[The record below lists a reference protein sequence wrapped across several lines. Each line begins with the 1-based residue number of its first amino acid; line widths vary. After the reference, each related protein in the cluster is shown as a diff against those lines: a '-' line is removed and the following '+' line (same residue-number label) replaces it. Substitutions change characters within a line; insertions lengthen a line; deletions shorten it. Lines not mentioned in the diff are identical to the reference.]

1 MNDVIAKLVEEDPET
16 EDGKRKIQKLVD
28 RDVKKLRN
36 DVDRQV
42 SQCKQDCPSECDSCG
57 SAMIEELKLKLLAIR
72 SPDNKTQQ
80 CSSISPRQYF
90 TRDNRFAPRQPG
102 GKKQEAQGMTNI
114 RNEGSTCT
122 SQ

>member
-1 MNDVIAKLVEEDPET
+1 MNDVIAKMVEEDPES

-57 SAMIEELKLKLLAIR
+57 SAKIEELKLKLQVFIFILQGP
-72 SPDNKTQQ
+72 SWQ
-80 CSSISPRQYF
+80 SVYF
-90 TRDNRFAPRQPG
+90 KLPLMDRNVQVRFCL
-102 GKKQEAQGMTNI
+102 KV
-114 RNEGSTCT
+114 SVYF
-122 SQ
+122 